1 MTARIVSADKT
12 NPDIVQ
18 IGAVVLGKVV
28 VPMPVPWRAQATC
41 QVPHDL
47 TKHLDIAGNNQSPH
61 LDARLLQGRR
71 SHNWDIS

>member
-1 MTARIVSADKT
+1 MTARIVSVDKT
-12 NPDIVQ
+12 NPDNVQ

-28 VPMPVPWRAQATC
+28 APMPVPWRAQATC

-47 TKHLDIAGNNQSPH
+47 TKHLDIADNNQPPH
-61 LDARLLQGRR
+61 LDARSLQEWR